1 MKKIVLLLMV
11 AGLFLTTANAA
22 EKKGMSKWIPYS
34 DYIKTKVKT
43 KK

>member
-22 EKKGMSKWIPYS
+22 EKKSKSWIPYAE
-34 DYIKTKVKT
+34 YIKTKAKT

>member
-11 AGLFLTTANAA
+11 GLFLTTANAA
-22 EKKGMSKWIPYS
+22 EKKSKSWIPYS
-34 DYIKTKVKT
+34 EYIKTKAKT